1 MPRQIDYPAAII
13 KFQAWTME
21 VHNRINAI
29 QREYAALKLAVDTG
43 EGDPNTL
50 ILTPAQIAVMKADM
64 EVLEAEVLALCSAY
78 DVEPVEPEVTV
89 EPEG

>member
-21 VHNRINAI
+21 V
-29 QREYAALKLAVDTG
+29 LKLAVDTG